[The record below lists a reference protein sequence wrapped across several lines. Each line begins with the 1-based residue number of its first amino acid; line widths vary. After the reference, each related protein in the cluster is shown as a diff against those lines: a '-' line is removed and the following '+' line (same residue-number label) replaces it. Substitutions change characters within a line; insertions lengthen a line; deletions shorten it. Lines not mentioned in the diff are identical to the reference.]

1 MSMPPRRSGP
11 IARRPRSAAAAPGTP
26 PDLPVT
32 FADVQAAG
40 RRLLGHIIDTDCD
53 PSRTLSEICGCKI
66 WLKFE
71 NLQFT
76 ASFKERG
83 ALNRLT
89 ALTAEERRKGVIA
102 MSAGNHAQGV
112 AYNAGKLAI
121 PATIVMPVG
130 TPMVKVENTR
140 HHGAEVVV
148 TGDTLEDAAAFARR
162 HGEERGLTFI
172 HPYDDPLVIAGQG
185 TVALEMIGAAPEIDT
200 LVVPIGG
207 GGLVSGMAIA
217 AKGVRPDMR
226 VIGVQA
232 ALYPSMFNVFRGEAL
247 PMRGDTLAEGI
258 AVKSPGQITSAIV
271 REMVDDIVL
280 VTETELERA
289 VSLLINIEKTVVE
302 GAGAA
307 PLAAVLKRPDL
318 FQGHTVGL
326 VLSGGNIDTRLLA
339 SVLTRELARE
349 GRLSQL
355 TIDLVDRP
363 GQLARVANV
372 IAEAGANI
380 VEVYHQRVFSDL
392 PAKGTLLEV
401 VIETRDRRHLDE
413 TVARLRAAGLEVETP
428 ANPGGRH
435 EEGGAGRA

>member
-1 MSMPPRRSGP
+1 MADAGKTTD
-11 IARRPRSAAAAPGTP
+11 A
-26 PDLPVT
+26 VT
-32 FADVQAAG
+32 LADVEKAARTITG
-40 RRLLGHIIDTDCD
+40 AVLNTDFD
-53 PSRTLSEICGCKI
+53 PSRTLSDILGCNV

-89 ALTAEERRKGVIA
+89 ALDEASRKRGVIA

-112 AYNAGKLAI
+112 AYHANRLGI
-121 PATIVMPVG
+121 PATIVMPIG

-140 HHGAEVVV
+140 GHGANVIV
-148 TGDTLEDAAAFARR
+148 TGDTLEDAAAFA
-162 HGEERGLTFI
+162 HQYGKEKGLIFI

-185 TVALEMIGAAPEIDT
+185 TVGLEMLEAVPDLDT

-207 GGLVSGMAIA
+207 GGLISGIAVA
-217 AKGVRPDMR
+217 AKAVKPSIK

-232 ALYPSMFNVFRGEAL
+232 ALYPSMYNAVKGANL

-258 AVKSPGQITSAIV
+258 AVKSPGRITTELV
-271 REMVDDIVL
+271 RRYVDDIVL
-280 VTETELERA
+280 VSEPDLERA

-307 PLAAVLKRPDL
+307 GLAAVLAHRER
-318 FQGHTVGL
+318 FAGCTVGL
-326 VLSGGNIDTRLLA
+326 VLCGGNIDTRLLA
-339 SVLTRELARE
+339 GVLTRELARD

-355 TIDLVDRP
+355 QIDLVDRP
-363 GQLARVANV
+363 GQLARVAQLLGD
-372 IAEAGANI
+372 AEANI
-380 VEVYHQRVFSDL
+380 VEVSHQRVFSDL

-401 VIETRDRRHLDE
+401 VIETRDRAHLDA
-413 TVARLRAAGLEVETP
+413 TVAKLKAAGFEVEVVT
-428 ANPGGRH
+428 NPGGMNP
-435 EEGGAGRA
+435 GA

>member
-1 MSMPPRRSGP
+1 MADAGKTADAVTLAAIEKAAQTISG
-11 IARRPRSAAAAPGTP
+11 SV
-26 PDLPVT
+26 LN
-32 FADVQAAG
+32 
-40 RRLLGHIIDTDCD
+40 TDFD
-53 PSRTLSEICGCKI
+53 PSRTLSDILGCNV

-89 ALTAEERRKGVIA
+89 ALDEASRKRGVIA

-112 AYNAGKLAI
+112 AYHANRLGI
-121 PATIVMPVG
+121 PATIVMPIG

-140 HHGAEVVV
+140 GHGANVIV
-148 TGDTLEDAAAFARR
+148 TGDTLEDAAAFA
-162 HGEERGLTFI
+162 HQYGQEKGLIFI

-185 TVALEMIGAAPEIDT
+185 TVGLEMLEAVPDLDT

-207 GGLVSGMAIA
+207 GGLISGIAVA
-217 AKGVRPDMR
+217 AKAVKPSIK

-232 ALYPSMFNVFRGEAL
+232 ALYPSMYNAVKGANL

-258 AVKSPGQITSAIV
+258 AVKSPGRITTDLV
-271 REMVDDIVL
+271 RRYVDDIVL
-280 VTETELERA
+280 VSEPDLERA

-307 PLAAVLKRPDL
+307 GLAAVLAHRER
-318 FQGHTVGL
+318 FAGCTVGL
-326 VLSGGNIDTRLLA
+326 VLCGGNIDTRLLA
-339 SVLTRELARE
+339 GVLTRELARD

-355 TIDLVDRP
+355 QIDLVDRP
-363 GQLARVANV
+363 GQLARVAQLLGD
-372 IAEAGANI
+372 AEANI
-380 VEVYHQRVFSDL
+380 VEVSHQRVFSDL

-401 VIETRDRRHLDE
+401 VIETRDRAHLDA
-413 TVARLRAAGLEVETP
+413 TVAKLKAAGFAVEVVT
-428 ANPGGRH
+428 NPGGAR
-435 EEGGAGRA
+435 AGT